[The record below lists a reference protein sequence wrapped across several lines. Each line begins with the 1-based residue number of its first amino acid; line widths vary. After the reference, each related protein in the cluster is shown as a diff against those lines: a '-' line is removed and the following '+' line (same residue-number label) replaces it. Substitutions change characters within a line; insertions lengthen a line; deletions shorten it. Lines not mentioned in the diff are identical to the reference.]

1 MLLFYLDP
9 ANKLDHPYSNGL
21 MQVSKAVG
29 RWQAGLEPW
38 PREGLA
44 AIKGEEILL
53 DAALGILAYKVNPLA
68 SLLSQRLQPRCLEEF
83 RLSPVEAD
91 ATIKVQTLLS
101 LLDLRPESN

>member
-1 MLLFYLDP
+1 
-9 ANKLDHPYSNGL
+9 

-53 DAALGILAYKVNPLA
+53 DAALGILAYKVNPISSGLHFLPYFPKNCSPA
-68 SLLSQRLQPRCLEEF
+68 S
-83 RLSPVEAD
+83 
-91 ATIKVQTLLS
+91 
-101 LLDLRPESN
+101 